1 MKRPQFLAFF
11 VLITAIAFAIS
22 PWLNE
27 NFAGFSPDQFPVQQ
41 DFWPVQ
47 PAGWTFSIW
56 GVIYIWLISGSL
68 WGLLKAP
75 FDRAWTSMRLPLLA
89 SLGIGTFWVAAANA
103 SPILA
108 TLMIVAMVVLAVRA
122 MLNAGSNDPIWQV
135 RPVALYAGWL
145 TAATGV
151 GIGVVL
157 SGYAI
162 VSPQVAALLM
172 LISVLVAALYV
183 QSLRRQEWA
192 YTIAVI
198 WALFGVIGANI
209 GSQNW
214 PVIGLSAFGILLLT
228 YRMLK

>member
-172 LISVLVAALYV
+172 LSSVLVAALYV